1 MNSIMIY
8 INNNI
13 QEIINFLNIFIIK
26 INNFTLINLK
36 DFRDYLKDRNIIN
49 LIIALVVGT
58 HISKISNEI
67 TQSIISPIIEKSS
80 IFYNFKLENL
90 TYNIL
95 NIEFKIGKLLILI
108 IENILIL
115 FIIYIFFWKFSTIEF
130 NDIEKLFTNV

>member
-1 MNSIMIY
+1 MIY

>member
-8 INNNI
+8 TNNNI
-13 QEIINFLNIFIIK
+13 KEIINILNIFIIK
-26 INNFTLINLK
+26 INNFLIINLK
-36 DFRDYLKDRNIIN
+36 DFIFYLKHRNIIN
-49 LIIALVVGT
+49 LIIALVLGT

-130 NDIEKLFTNV
+130 TNIEKLFTNV